1 MTFRQRIGSHL
12 ITLWAI
18 LIFSHLV
25 MMGPV
30 QTFAFGLFCF
40 SYLFFDVVRRRN
52 ESRTQSWAVR
62 STFIFVAIIWFLI
75 NLVIEIPLETESAI
89 ALQESAIPGQF
100 SGFYDYFYLAAQVL
114 ILPAAFLFPL
124 LDQFYFYSAPELSFK
139 RSRRFK
145 YFYYILIA
153 GSFGGFLCS
162 LYMASRWFRGL
173 PPIAGGYLVGIEL
186 TDTSIVSLLLIL
198 FCILFIFNYLIGLI
212 GSKQP
217 FWGWRQEGPFFLGL
231 HIRFIVAL
239 LFSFLLYQCVVEFGN
254 NQLMSSPLVRFL
266 PLIFLFL
273 NIYYEQKST
282 FFDLFVKR
290 ATFFYLS
297 LIFVMLYFLVYGHY
311 SKVISNEHIF
321 FRVAALVW
329 LPFFLL
335 APWIYKLIDLF
346 LDRFWLGRKI
356 SAESA
361 MRRFMEV
368 LNFETRQDEV
378 LKKAA
383 LLLGE
388 VFNSR
393 AYVTVVPDSA
403 ENIDVDGL
411 DLVIE
416 NRLEENEVLRLN
428 MDARPS
434 GVPYY
439 EKDKILLRGLLGIA
453 GYYLKLIRLQDDRR
467 VREKREQ
474 ELLLDASKSRL
485 KALRAQINPHFL
497 FNALNAIASFTK
509 TDPARAEK
517 TVELLSEIF
526 RYTLYYSD
534 REWVRLEEELDFIS
548 AYLEVEEARFG
559 DRLSAEISM
568 EVETGS
574 FLIPSMIVQTLVEN
588 AVKHGISRVKRNGEI
603 KISSVT
609 DGTKLWITVWD
620 NGPGFEEGS
629 ELDQKNKTGTGVGL
643 ANIRNRLNGYFGE
656 QAEFS
661 FKHVEDGTEAQ
672 IVIPVVEQARQL
684 LKKIPE

>member
-12 ITLWAI
+12 ITLWAV

-40 SYLFFDVVRRRN
+40 SYLFFDLVRRRN
-52 ESRTQSWAVR
+52 ETRSQSWAVR
-62 STFIFVAIIWFLI
+62 STFIFIAIIWFLI
-75 NLVIEIPLETESAI
+75 NLIIEVPLEKESAI
-89 ALQESAIPGQF
+89 ALQESVIPGQF
-100 SGFYDYFYLAAQVL
+100 TSFYDYFYLAAQVL
-114 ILPAAFLFPL
+114 LLPVAFLFPL
-124 LDQFYFYSAPELSFK
+124 LDQFYFYSEAELNLK
-139 RSRRFK
+139 RSPRFK
-145 YFYYILIA
+145 YFYYVLIA
-153 GSFGGFLCS
+153 GSFGGFLFS
-162 LYMASRWFRGL
+162 FYMAFRWFKGL
-173 PPIAGGYLVGIEL
+173 EFPAGLYFAGLEL
-186 TDTSIVSLLLIL
+186 TDSTVVSLLIII
-198 FCILFIFNYLIGLI
+198 FCILFILNYLIGMI
-212 GSKQP
+212 GSEQP

-239 LFSFLLYQCVVEFGN
+239 LFSFLLYQSLADFGN
-254 NQLMSSPLVRFL
+254 NQVMSSPLVRFL

-273 NIYYEQKST
+273 NIYSEQKST

-297 LIFVMLYFLVYGHY
+297 LICVMLYFVVYGHY
-311 SKVISNEHIF
+311 SRIIDNEHIF

-335 APWIYKLIDLF
+335 APWFYKLIDLF
-346 LDRFWLGRKI
+346 LDRFWLGRKL

-368 LNFETRQDEV
+368 LHFETRPDEV
-378 LKKAA
+378 LKKVS

-393 AYVTVVPDSA
+393 AYVTIIPASPGEVPDNGS
-403 ENIDVDGL
+403 G
-411 DLVIE
+411 LVIE
-416 NRLEENEVLRLN
+416 NRLEDMEVLRLH

-453 GYYLKLIRLQDDRR
+453 GYYLKLIRLQEDRR
-467 VREKREQ
+467 MREIREQ
-474 ELLLDASKSRL
+474 ELLLDASQSRL

-517 TVELLSEIF
+517 TVELLSEVF
-526 RYTLYYSD
+526 RYTLQYSE
-534 REWVRLEEELDFIS
+534 REWVRLEDELDFIS

-559 DRLSAEISM
+559 DRLSADISM

-574 FLIPSMIVQTLVEN
+574 FLIPSMVVQTLVEN
-588 AVKHGISRVKRNGEI
+588 AVKHGISGVKSKGKI
-603 KISSVT
+603 KITTVT

-620 NGPGFEEGS
+620 NGPGFEIGKES
-629 ELDQKNKTGTGVGL
+629 SKKNSTSAGVGL
-643 ANIRNRLNGYFGE
+643 ENIRNRLNGYFGE
-656 QAEFS
+656 QAELS
-661 FKHVEDGTEAQ
+661 FNSVEIGTEAQ
-672 IVIPVVEQARQL
+672 LMIPVVEQVKQL
-684 LKKIPE
+684 QK